1 MAKTVFRS
9 FSWQKVT
16 TQNVVRILISSYFIA
31 FAIGVFPGTDVS
43 VLLDQFL
50 PAWISTFLT
59 HLGVFTLAVMILTGV
74 QRRAAA
80 LLLAIMV
87 FWASYMILMS
97 GPTVDVLG
105 NFWRDLALIG
115 ALIMTYA
122 DADSYCQNI
131 GGSRHPA
138 LAAYLAI
145 SIISR
150 TCGSVILS
158 YGCTFADQ
166 SSRLGDSS
174 RIRICNGH
182 SRNRCIGVP
191 TEMSRSYRCSRSVR
205 EIVSILAGEKNVE
218 FEFFGIADANTL
230 KFAVL
235 ATVAN
240 SSTSG
245 QVVGVAILSNSSRGT
260 ITAASNL

>member
-122 DADSYCQNI
+122 DADSGYV
-131 GGSRHPA
+131 GPGPA
-138 LAAYLAI
+138 FI
-145 SIISR
+145 RSISR
-150 TCGSVILS
+150 RGGTIGDDDRP
-158 YGCTFADQ
+158 T
-166 SSRLGDSS
+166 SRTMSM
-174 RIRICNGH
+174 IR
-182 SRNRCIGVP
+182 R
-191 TEMSRSYRCSRSVR
+191 MSRPSPQ
-205 EIVSILAGEKNVE
+205 IDPK
-218 FEFFGIADANTL
+218 
-230 KFAVL
+230 
-235 ATVAN
+235 
-240 SSTSG
+240 
-245 QVVGVAILSNSSRGT
+245 
-260 ITAASNL
+260 TAAEQERYREDLSAARAS